1 MLFIPDAPRISLYNL
16 EDEVRSLGTVTHACT
31 LTKVLVLFTSFFF
44 LLLLL
49 LLCLLGLLATDTH
62 TKKKTEKK
70 VLLEPLIAYV
80 LRVLFFFS
88 CRCGCDISPTSPSY
102 LPSFFFFYLPI
113 MPASAAAAKVA
124 PKTLNQFRNFSYIV
138 VAWFGFNKG
147 FREKMANDAAWVEHQ
162 QKVRQQNVERFQA
175 AHAFAEAKRDAE
187 MEKGVPAMVPED
199 LHELYKDVEKALQ

>member
-44 LLLLL
+44 LLLFL
-49 LLCLLGLLATDTH
+49 LLCLLGLSATDTH
-62 TKKKTEKK
+62 TKKKKTEKK

-80 LRVLFFFS
+80 LRVLFFFLPLWLRYFTNFS
-88 CRCGCDISPTSPSY
+88 LISTE
-102 LPSFFFFYLPI
+102 FFFFYLPI

>member
-1 MLFIPDAPRISLYNL
+1 M
-16 EDEVRSLGTVTHACT
+16 
-31 LTKVLVLFTSFFF
+31 
-44 LLLLL
+44 
-49 LLCLLGLLATDTH
+49 
-62 TKKKTEKK
+62 
-70 VLLEPLIAYV
+70 
-80 LRVLFFFS
+80 
-88 CRCGCDISPTSPSY
+88 
-102 LPSFFFFYLPI
+102 PI

-187 MEKGVPAMVPED
+187 LEKGVPAMVPED
-199 LHELYKDVEKALQ
+199 LHELYKDVEKAMQ